1 MAKSKRGKGAARKD
15 LWTAAGGIE
24 HVRAIRSRKRRSVY
38 LNVRAKCT
46 FSTCWARY
54 SFSIKT
60 KPSKHQT
67 VIPITVS
74 RAGES
79 NKYYKRLQN
88 TPVQELL
95 AGNISYSLSKNILKV
110 ISHEIKKKLRTHDNI
125 LLETQL
131 TQSIIKHCDIT
142 SYFAPGYVQHFQ
154 VNPFRV
160 HLYTETGLSIL
171 VSILRDRSPVSLYLD
186 ATGGVIS
193 RIPDQNRSILYYS
206 LTLPGKGRDAPL
218 LPVSEM
224 IAMETDYSLAMMQA
238 VLLAFNKE
246 TMPAYLER
254 TSAIFFIARKFSQT
268 VRESLA
274 FLEGLISSED
284 AILQDTT
291 EEVPEKLE
299 VGDSLS
305 ATTVGSSPY
314 SRLFQGIHDD
324 VKAIVED
331 ENPQHEEN
339 LYYCPEVITFLLDNY
354 MGVYPLWSGVLLGD
368 LKRYAYDKAEL
379 PIPEHHKKR
388 DTNYHVEQW
397 FCIVKTSILRKKRHL
412 RPAQLIQAMYR
423 SLKGRYKD
431 YIMRNNLP
439 DDILLRRH
447 RPSSNV
453 SFTEDRW
460 GRRPSKKHKKGTVK
474 SHFYRA
480 PFEMPTPMIQRIAPT
495 IGNVTDVPEGV
506 AEKVLTPTPC
516 EVSKPKRNPAIKC
529 IDLTNEKDI
538 SEGEVSVEVME
549 GYILAILNKH
559 DKSGQLY
566 QLNHYIT
573 GVILHGKKEEVA
585 RQGLKDDS
593 REMTGKIWEQRRER
607 QRTLRRGIKLG
618 SL

>member
-1 MAKSKRGKGAARKD
+1 MSLGKVLWKMESCVNGKRPKMAQSLFPDACKSINARPQKKSSKPSIGHPKSSKKGDCVKTESKISQEAKASVRQWKSRNTKPHHVKGVSKTSQESKGSVRQQRSRRIKPHHVKGASKTSQASK
-15 LWTAAGGIE
+15 AQP
-24 HVRAIRSRKRRSVY
+24 K
-38 LNVRAKCT
+38 N
-46 FSTCWARY
+46 
-54 SFSIKT
+54 KT
-60 KPSKHQT
+60 KGTDSVQ
-67 VIPITVS
+67 VVS
-74 RAGES
+74 DTSQVNFENYDAIIGFMQVHS
-79 NKYYKRLQN
+79 NHWKFLEIAERLCGG
-88 TPVQELL
+88 TPK
-95 AGNISYSLSKNILKV
+95 GMM
-110 ISHEIKKKLRTHDNI
+110 KKKI
-125 LLETQL
+125 L
-131 TQSIIKHCDIT
+131 
-142 SYFAPGYVQHFQ
+142 
-154 VNPFRV
+154 N
-160 HLYTETGLSIL
+160 
-171 VSILRDRSPVSLYLD
+171 
-186 ATGGVIS
+186 
-193 RIPDQNRSILYYS
+193 
-206 LTLPGKGRDAPL
+206 L
-218 LPVSEM
+218 LPKDSV
-224 IAMETDYSLAMMQA
+224 
-238 VLLAFNKE
+238 
-246 TMPAYLER
+246 
-254 TSAIFFIARKFSQT
+254 FIARKFSQT

-368 LKRYAYDKAEL
+368 LKRYAFDMAEL

-388 DTNYHVEQW
+388 DTNCHVEQW

-439 DDILLRRH
+439 DDILLRHH

-585 RQGLKDDS
+585 RQGLKDY
-593 REMTGKIWEQRRER
+593 QR
-607 QRTLRRGIKLG
+607 
-618 SL
+618 